1 MERNDIN
8 ADEETVFQ
16 SLMEWINSD
25 EDRQGHLPNLLQLV
39 RLGCLDKE
47 FFEEQVQKNALIQE
61 GCKGSKILCNFVH
74 RVQAYFN
81 SPRLEKPDFAK
92 PRSTEDVILVI
103 GGGSNGN
110 DLASMESYDLRA
122 NKWCTSNL
130 EDPLGPRWDLSAAVI
145 GARLFLVGGVKGGR
159 ILKEGVM
166 MDLAADGKA
175 KNIAPMHIARMRF
188 CLVSFKEHLY
198 AIGGRSNERGSIQE
212 MSMEKSMERYDT
224 RENQWELMPDMQQGR
239 YEPGCAVFSHLI
251 VVAGGYED
259 GFLNTVEAY
268 DTNTGT
274 WSSLPKMTKRRTDL
288 SCAVHNQELYV
299 LGGDPRTSGRTTW
312 EKYNFNTKKWTIL
325 GELDLLSPY
334 DLNTFILD
342 AKLFVIGGRFGKT
355 VATYDEAQKKWRQRH
370 TEMNVNRWWQATAL
384 VRGVDI
390 GKKALRTF
398 QHPSR
403 L

>member
-1 MERNDIN
+1 M
-8 ADEETVFQ
+8 
-16 SLMEWINSD
+16 
-25 EDRQGHLPNLLQLV
+25 
-39 RLGCLDKE
+39 
-47 FFEEQVQKNALIQE
+47 IQE

-103 GGGSNGN
+103 GGRSNGN
-110 DLASMESYDLRA
+110 DLASIESYDLRA

-130 EDPLGPRWDLSAAVI
+130 EDPLGPRWRLSAAVI
-145 GARLFLVGGVKGGR
+145 GARLFLVGGRKEGR
-159 ILKEGVM
+159 TLKEGAM

-175 KNIAPMHIARMRF
+175 KNIAPMHIARERF
-188 CLVSFKEHLY
+188 CLVSCKEHLY
-198 AIGGRSNERGSIQE
+198 AIGGQSNEI

-239 YEPGCAVFSHLI
+239 FRAGCAVVSHLI
-251 VVAGGYED
+251 VVAGGYD
-259 GFLNTVEAY
+259 TRRDTKRDTVEAY
-268 DTNTGT
+268 NTNTGT
-274 WSSLPKMTKRRTDL
+274 WSALPKMNKERMDL

-299 LGGDPRTSGRTTW
+299 VGGDAGNWTW
-312 EKYNFNTKKWTIL
+312 EKYNFVEKKWTIL
-325 GELDLLSPY
+325 GEFQVYQPT
-334 DLNTFILD
+334 TFILD
-342 AKLFVIGGRFGKT
+342 AKLFVIGGRFGRKT
-355 VATYDEAQKKWRQRH
+355 VATYDEAQKKWRRKE
-370 TEMNVNRWWQATAL
+370 TEMNVNRERHATAL

-390 GKKALRTF
+390 GKKALRTL